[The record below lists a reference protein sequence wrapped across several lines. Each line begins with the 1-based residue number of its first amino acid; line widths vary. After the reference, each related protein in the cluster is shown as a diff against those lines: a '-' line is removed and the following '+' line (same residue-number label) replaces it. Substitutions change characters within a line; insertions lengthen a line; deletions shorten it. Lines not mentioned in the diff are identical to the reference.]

1 MNCTEAELYISA
13 LNDGEPVPSNAA
25 QHIASCGSCRN
36 TLQEYSR
43 IGAELRLAAS
53 VGEEHLPLLQLPP
66 RIHWLDFLWRR
77 VSVPRFALVALLA
90 CLVLS
95 TGAVSIIRAQQ
106 SLPLWFQFGYG
117 VTEGAEIFRYTIA
130 KQGYDDT
137 QSSIT
142 FLNGSPVAATLRIKV
157 ESISTDD
164 VVLRCRATTPGLQPN
179 GNGFTLGPDP
189 RGKPSLDGVAP
200 IHYKPG
206 ESLAIP
212 IEGGGTLYLRGEV
225 MDHQPK
231 IAFGAPLEPPA
242 DKMIVRSPVLTG
254 PNGVLAN
261 INGGSASANTVGEGI
276 LIRAG
281 SDGAYFFGAR
291 AFPGAVQGEL
301 NWGQITFKLDGKEY
315 RLLAAAPILG
325 GDQPRPMW
333 VRHGAESDWAA
344 AGCGVCIGAGPL
356 PK

>member
-1 MNCTEAELYISA
+1 MNCTEAEIYVSA

-25 QHIASCGSCRN
+25 QHIASCKSCRN

-43 IGAELRLAAS
+43 MGAELRLAATVS
-53 VGEEHLPLLQLPP
+53 GEYLPLLQLPP
-66 RIHWLDFLWRR
+66 RTHWFDFLWRR
-77 VSVPRFALVALLA
+77 VSVPRFALMALLA

-95 TGAVSIIRAQQ
+95 TGAISIIRAQQ
-106 SLPLWFQFGYG
+106 SRPLWFQFGYG
-117 VTEGAEIFRYTIA
+117 FTEGQEIFRYTIA
-130 KQGYDDT
+130 KQGYDGT
-137 QSSIT
+137 QWSMAS
-142 FLNGSPVAATLRIKV
+142 LNGSPEGATLRIKV
-157 ESISTDD
+157 ESISADD
-164 VVLRCRATTPGLQPN
+164 VVLRCRASSPGLQPN
-179 GNGFTLGPDP
+179 GNGFTFRPDP
-189 RGKPSLDGVAP
+189 RGKPSLEGVAP

-242 DKMIVRSPVLTG
+242 DKMIIRSPVLTG
-254 PNGVLAN
+254 PEGILAN
-261 INGGSASANTVGEGI
+261 INGGSASANIAGEGI
-276 LIRAG
+276 RIRAG
-281 SDGAYFFGAR
+281 DDAYFFGAH

-315 RLLAAAPILG
+315 RLVAAAPILS
-325 GDQPRPMW
+325 GDQPRPVW
-333 VRHGAESDWAA
+333 VRHAAESDWAT
-344 AGCGVCIGAGPL
+344 GCGVCIGAGPL